1 MGLNTF
7 PSYTNIKKIKTDV
20 RGGYMWRRAGDAVDF
35 QTHSWC
41 AFITLALVLINLVNN
56 KNLFSAM

>member
-1 MGLNTF
+1 
-7 PSYTNIKKIKTDV
+7 
-20 RGGYMWRRAGDAVDF
+20 MWRRAGDAVDF